1 MEANG
6 PEFKVNGKPIRI
18 LSGSLHYFRFSI
30 GFKPYNIEHLTHRV
44 HPEYWQTRLRQYK
57 VPLLANFPNQPFP
70 IQAAGLNVVDVYV
83 PWNLHEPRRG
93 DFDFGEGSSQF
104 SPFLNITRFLQLVKE
119 EDLLAI
125 LRSSSHQTLV
135 LALYCGV

>member
-1 MEANG
+1 M
-6 PEFKVNGKPIRI
+6 
-18 LSGSLHYFRFSI
+18 
-30 GFKPYNIEHLTHRV
+30 T
-44 HPEYWQTRLRQYK
+44 
-57 VPLLANFPNQPFP
+57 PN
-70 IQAAGLNVVDVYV
+70 QAAGLNVVDVYV

-125 LRSSSHQTLV
+125 LRSSSDQGWKAKVVLDKVKVYFVAGRVRTFVLSGNLEGSHHGSYTETLHS
-135 LALYCGV
+135 

>member
-1 MEANG
+1 MTLIQTGDGITEGVEANG

-57 VPLLANFPNQPFP
+57 VPLAANFQPQMTQYRLP
-70 IQAAGLNVVDVYV
+70 A
-83 PWNLHEPRRG
+83 
-93 DFDFGEGSSQF
+93 
-104 SPFLNITRFLQLVKE
+104 
-119 EDLLAI
+119 
-125 LRSSSHQTLV
+125 
-135 LALYCGV
+135 